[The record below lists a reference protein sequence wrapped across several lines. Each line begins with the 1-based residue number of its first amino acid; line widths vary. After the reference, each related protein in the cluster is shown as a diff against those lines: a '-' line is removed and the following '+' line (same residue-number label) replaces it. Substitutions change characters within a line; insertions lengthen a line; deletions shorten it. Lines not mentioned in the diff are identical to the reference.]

1 MANTEI
7 NKEKINES
15 KIIILSSPSGAGKTT
30 IANYLAKRNENMII
44 SVSATTRNRNNSEI
58 EGKDYYF
65 ISKEE
70 FLNKISNN
78 ELLEYTEIYNNYYG
92 TLKNIVEAYI
102 KQGKTII
109 FDIDWVGHK
118 LIKEKITNV
127 KIISFFILPPSLEEL
142 KNRLIKRSRENPDLI
157 EQRLEQTS
165 KEMKFKDEYDHI
177 VVNDSLERVLG
188 EIEEIIK
195 NC

>member
-7 NKEKINES
+7 NKEKINKS

-30 IANYLAKRNENMII
+30 IANYLAKRNEDMII

-58 EGKDYYF
+58 EGRDYYF

-92 TLKNIVEAYI
+92 TVKNIVELYI
-102 KQGKTII
+102 EQGKTII

-118 LIKEKITNV
+118 LIKEKITHI
-127 KIISFFILPPSLEEL
+127 KIISFFIVPPSLEEL

-165 KEMKFKDEYDHI
+165 KEMKFKDEYNHI
-177 VVNDSLERVLG
+177 VINDSIERALG
-188 EIEEIIK
+188 EIEKIIK
-195 NC
+195 NS

>member
-7 NKEKINES
+7 NKEKINKS

-44 SVSATTRNRNNSEI
+44 SVSATTRNKNHSEI

-70 FLNKISNN
+70 FLNKISNK

-92 TLKNIVEAYI
+92 TIKNIVELYI

-118 LIKEKITNV
+118 LIKEKITHI
-127 KIISFFILPPSLEEL
+127 KIISFFIVPPSLEEL

-165 KEMKFKDEYDHI
+165 KEMKFKDEYNHI
-177 VVNDSLERVLG
+177 VINDSIERALE
-188 EIEEIIK
+188 EIEKIIK
-195 NC
+195 NS